1 MGEESNVAVVNN
13 YVQKEDIQQLGND
26 IRYIQTNDLVL
37 PHTSPRRWI
46 AFGSL
51 IFWLCYLLPAILAA
65 VLFVIFRKQIKENA
79 DITRVRYKKANK
91 VAQRRLKMA
100 EQLLKQNNKEAFY
113 EEIERALWTYLSDR
127 LSVPT
132 VQLNKE
138 NIAQI
143 LVGKGVAQELID
155 EMLKVLAT
163 AEFAR
168 YAPVSDHAMQDL
180 YNDTT
185 KMINQLENNKL

>member
-1 MGEESNVAVVNN
+1 MILKDGGAVELPPVSREFQPALQAKVNFTG
-13 YVQKEDIQQLGND
+13 VDIHAVLAALRTLEKEDPTLDVVYDEEHAQLMVHVMG
-26 IRYIQTNDLVL
+26 DLQLEVL
-37 PHTSPRRWI
+37 QLQVDVQRIES
-46 AFGSL
+46 
-51 IFWLCYLLPAILAA
+51 
-65 VLFVIFRKQIKENA
+65 E
-79 DITRVRYKKANK
+79 IT
-91 VAQRRLKMA
+91 
-100 EQLLKQNNKEAFY
+100 
-113 EEIERALWTYLSDR
+113 T
-127 LSVPT
+127 
-132 VQLNKE
+132 NKE